1 MKYLCFITASFFYFP
16 ISFAQS
22 AGDLDLTFGASGHV
36 ITDMASSAF
45 VKEVRIQEDG
55 KIVAAGKTITPG
67 LDYDFVVVRYLNN
80 GSLDNSFGDEGI
92 QTIDMNADED
102 NATAME
108 IQKDGKI
115 LIAGNTK
122 SINGYNLCIVRLNQ
136 NGSTDTTFADNG
148 FLIYQKEIQEGG
160 IRDINLQS
168 DNKIIVAGY
177 FIDSTGTNEDE
188 VIMRFNYD
196 GSIDSSFGL
205 NGVFYF
211 LPDEVYVK
219 ANCLAL
225 QTDGKILVG
234 GSISDFENS
243 DFLLARLQTNGILD
257 TGFNAVGF
265 SAIDLFESI
274 ESLISISVQS
284 DGKIIGTG
292 NSFDYTSFSG
302 FGLARWNTDGT
313 IDDSFGIGGNLIT
326 EFDFDANEGN
336 DIPMQI
342 AVQTDGKIIVAGGRY
357 DFTAGESIALA
368 RYLVNGVLDISFG
381 AGGKVLTSFG
391 ENTNGTSLAIQQD
404 GKIVVGGYSEGRF
417 LIARYLSEELTAL
430 QDHHETVTGF
440 CVAPNPTQG
449 EIYISYQMSKAD
461 TISMYLFD
469 VTGRKLKTIVE
480 NEFRV
485 AGNHDQIFVLPK
497 NLSAGNYFIMLQSRD
512 LKVSL
517 QILKD

>member
-1 MKYLCFITASFFYFP
+1 MKNISITGFFIFQFT
-16 ISFAQS
+16 ISFAQL

-67 LDYDFVVVRYLNN
+67 LDYDFVVVRYLND
-80 GSLDNSFGDEGI
+80 GALDNSFGVEGI
-92 QTIDMNADED
+92 QTIDVNADED

-108 IQKDGKI
+108 IQQDGKI

-122 SINGYNLCIVRLNQ
+122 SLNGYNLCIIRLNQ
-136 NGSTDTTFADNG
+136 NGTTDTTFADNG
-148 FLIYQKEIQEGG
+148 FLIYQKENQDGG

-188 VIMRFNYD
+188 VILRFNTN
-196 GSIDSSFGL
+196 GSIDSSFGVS
-205 NGVFYF
+205 GVFYF
-211 LPDEVYVK
+211 LPDEANVK
-219 ANCLAL
+219 ANCLAI

-234 GSISDFENS
+234 GSINDFDTS
-243 DFLLARLQTNGILD
+243 DFLLARLQTNGNLD
-257 TGFNAVGF
+257 SGFNAVGF
-265 SAIDLFESI
+265 SAIDLFESV
-274 ESLISISVQS
+274 ESLVSIAVQS

-292 NSFDYTSFSG
+292 NSLDYTSFSG

-313 IDDSFGIGGNLIT
+313 IDDSFGISGNLIT

-342 AVQTDGKIIVAGGRY
+342 ALQTDGKIIVAGWRY

-381 AGGKVLTSFG
+381 EGGKVLTSLD
-391 ENTNGTSLAIQQD
+391 ENANGTSLAIQQD
-404 GKIVVGGYSEGRF
+404 GKIVVGGFTAARF
-417 LIARYLSEELTAL
+417 LVARYLSEELTAL
-430 QDHHETVTGF
+430 EDHQETVTGF
-440 CVAPNPTQG
+440 SIAPNPTHS

-461 TISMYLFD
+461 NISMFLFD
-469 VTGRKLKTIVE
+469 ATGRKIKTIIE
-480 NEFRV
+480 NELQNSG
-485 AGNHDQIFVLPK
+485 AHEQLIVLPK
-497 NLSAGNYFIMLQSRD
+497 NIAPGNYFIALESPQGKM
-512 LKVSL
+512 SL
-517 QILKD
+517 QIIKD